1 MNPFRRA
8 LAWLDRDVLAV
19 DTLLAVV
26 LMLLSV
32 PFAASTTVGFSAGLL
47 FNASNAD
54 LVWWTLPTAVPL
66 AMRRWRP
73 RMAAW
78 LYIAVTI
85 PHLFLGPL
93 ITFGDICSLIMLYSV
108 LAYGERRGS
117 GRFVVVALAM
127 VTLTSFIW
135 SVAINLGPMFP
146 EGRDFAL
153 WRTSWLP
160 TGSTMPVCPAMQATA
175 AVPYAATCGEKIV
188 RDAVTMLPFMA
199 LTVLSV
205 AVMGY
210 WKRSRLATTR
220 AMRERNAAIEA
231 RRDEDRRIAALAER
245 ARIARD
251 MHDVVAHTLST
262 IIIQSDGGRY
272 AGTHDLALA
281 RDTMHTIRREAVRA
295 QQDMRRLFGTVGTA
309 YEVDPA
315 TGPAGAFHAGA
326 GRANNA
332 NAAAAAIGMPSA
344 ANASEPTGAQPSD
357 NRIGYHAISTLLDG
371 AGLPV
376 TRRID
381 GQARPDLLSPAA
393 GTAVYRLVQEALSN
407 ARRHAGPGA
416 KVTIDEQW
424 TGDGLSIAVSDDG
437 RGAKSADDG
446 HQPGY
451 GLIGMRERVTA
462 VGGTLEAGPVPSGG
476 FHVAAILPYA
486 PGPAMSTA
494 KLNQSG
500 DGRMN
505 APTTAPDTPRQPL
518 AKLADRLRSIL
529 RVLRSRTFTQ
539 GDDANANW
547 IELTSRWTE
556 RHYVLVDML
565 EAAFVAVMFFPSTLN
580 GMAVSGDPLI
590 YMPGWG
596 VVPAAIITV
605 AILLPLAFRRR
616 FPETSALAMAVAAA
630 LQLMVLPSVLGLNIF
645 ALVSV
650 YSAVLYGRPQAR
662 RWVIV
667 ALAVDSALF
676 GAKVMAGWNGYDT
689 LLAFMA
695 GYGGDGTRRMAILLS
710 AAFPGGMVFVMGMG
724 CVASALW
731 ARSRGSN
738 ALVLRQREEALRAEQ
753 ERVKVLSANFERE
766 RIGAAIQAEVSAT
779 LDTVVAQADAGLA
792 LFEGQG
798 QDSKDTN
805 SPAPSTSPSPS
816 PEAIAAAFEAI
827 GRRGREALAHMRQLL
842 GVLRESGF
850 SDEAHAGA
858 QASPRLAPAESLEQ
872 QLARAQG

>member
-19 DTLLAVV
+19 DTLLAIV
-26 LMLLSV
+26 LLFFSV
-32 PFAASTTVGFSAGLL
+32 PFAASTSTSTSAGLL
-47 FNASNAD
+47 FNSSPAD
-54 LVWWTLPTAVPL
+54 LLWWTLPTAVPL

-78 LYIAVTI
+78 LYVAVTL

-93 ITFGDICSLIMLYSV
+93 ITFGDMFSLIMLYSV

-117 GRFVVVALAM
+117 GRFVIVALAM
-127 VTLTSFIW
+127 VTLTSAIW
-135 SVAINLGPMFP
+135 SVALNLGPMFP
-146 EGRDFAL
+146 EGQAFPVL
-153 WRTSWLP
+153 RTSWLP
-160 TGSTMPVCPAMQATA
+160 TASSMPVCPSMQITG
-175 AVPYAATCGEKIV
+175 AVPYAATCGEKIL
-188 RDAVTMLPFMA
+188 RDAGTMLPFMA

-210 WKRSRLATTR
+210 WKRSRLATMR

-231 RRDEDRRIAALAER
+231 RQGEDRRIAALAER

-281 RDTMHTIRREAVRA
+281 RDTMRTIRREAVRA
-295 QQDMRRLFGTVGTA
+295 QHDMRRLFGTVGAAYSTNPVNPTA
-309 YEVDPA
+309 PVD
-315 TGPAGAFHAGA
+315 TLHTGA
-326 GRANNA
+326 GVANGT
-332 NAAAAAIGMPSA
+332 NAAAATTATSLPGTAGASGPS
-344 ANASEPTGAQPSD
+344 NVQPSD
-357 NRIGYHAISTLLDG
+357 NRIGYGVIPSLIDG
-371 AGLPV
+371 AELPV
-376 TRRID
+376 ARRIN
-381 GQARPDLLSPAA
+381 GQVRPDLLSPAA
-393 GTAVYRLVQEALSN
+393 DTALYRLVQEALSN

-416 KVTIDEQW
+416 KVTIDERW
-424 TGDGLSIAVSDDG
+424 TGDGLSITVSDDG
-437 RGAKSADDG
+437 RGAAASADG

-462 VGGTLEAGPVPSGG
+462 VGGTLEAGPGPDGG
-476 FHVAAILPYA
+476 FRVAATLPYA
-486 PGPAMSTA
+486 ASA
-494 KLNQSG
+494 S
-500 DGRMN
+500 
-505 APTTAPDTPRQPL
+505 APTDAGQSDGIRIDGISAEPPAPTHRPVEEIT
-518 AKLADRLRSIL
+518 DRLRAML

-539 GDDANANW
+539 GDDADANW
-547 IELTSRWTE
+547 IERASRWTE

-565 EAAFVAVMFFPSTLN
+565 AAVAAAILLFHSTLN
-580 GMAVSGDPLI
+580 GMTISGDPLV

-596 VVPAAIITV
+596 VVPAAV
-605 AILLPLAFRRR
+605 VMAAIMLPMAFRRR
-616 FPETSALAMAVAAA
+616 FPEASALAMAVMAA
-630 LQLMVLPSVLGLNIF
+630 LQLMVLPSILAVNIL
-645 ALVSV
+645 ALTSV

-662 RWVIV
+662 RWVIA
-667 ALAVDSALF
+667 ALAIDSALF
-676 GAKVMAGWNGYDT
+676 GVKVMAGWNGYMNLIDF
-689 LLAFMA
+689 AA
-695 GYGGDGTRRMAILLS
+695 GYGGDGTPRMTIALS
-710 AAFPGGMVFVMGMG
+710 AVFPGGMVFVMGMG
-724 CVASALW
+724 GVALALW

-753 ERVKVLSANFERE
+753 ERVKVLSANLERE

-792 LFEGQG
+792 LFEKQG
-798 QDSKDTN
+798 QTVAG
-805 SPAPSTSPSPS
+805 SPLPEPS

-850 SDEAHAGA
+850 SDEEHAGM
-858 QASPRLAPAESLEQ
+858 QASPRLAPADSLEQ
-872 QLARAQG
+872 QLARTQG

>member
-26 LMLLSV
+26 LMFLSV

-78 LYIAVTI
+78 LYVAVTI

-231 RRDEDRRIAALAER
+231 RQDEDRRIAALAER

-295 QQDMRRLFGTVGTA
+295 KQDMRRLFGTVGTT

-315 TGPAGAFHAGA
+315 TGPVDAFHAGA
-326 GRANNA
+326 GRANSANA
-332 NAAAAAIGMPSA
+332 NAAAVAIGMPSA

-357 NRIGYHAISTLLDG
+357 DRIGYHAISALLDG
-371 AGLPV
+371 AGIPV

-416 KVTIDEQW
+416 KVTIDERW
-424 TGDGLSIAVSDDG
+424 TGDGLSITVSDDG
-437 RGAKSADDG
+437 RGAKSTVDG

-462 VGGTLEAGPVPSGG
+462 VGGTLEAGPGSSGV
-476 FHVAAILPYA
+476 FRVAAALPFA
-486 PGPAMSTA
+486 PGAATSTV
-494 KLNQSG
+494 KLDQSG
-500 DGRMN
+500 DGRMDD
-505 APTTAPDTPRQPL
+505 PTTAPAASAHRSM
-518 AKLADRLRSIL
+518 AEFIDRLRSML
-529 RVLRSRTFTQ
+529 RVLRSRTFAQ
-539 GDDANANW
+539 GDDADANW

-596 VVPAAIITV
+596 VVPAAIITAV
-605 AILLPLAFRRR
+605 ILLPLAFRRR
-616 FPETSALAMAVAAA
+616 FPEASALAMAVAAA
-630 LQLMVLPSVLGLNIF
+630 LQLMVLPSVLGLNVF

-650 YSAVLYGRPQAR
+650 YSAVLYGRPQVR

-779 LDTVVAQADAGLA
+779 LDTVVMQADAGLA
-792 LFEGQG
+792 LFEGRGHG
-798 QDSKDTN
+798 QTDAD
-805 SPAPSTSPSPS
+805 SPAPSPS